1 MAHESFFPEER
12 LNHARPNDESCS
24 RDQIDDAVE
33 RRVPGRDS
41 VFLRTQSRAVIGP
54 CGPAMVS
61 SLLIPGFGA
70 PLRRRHFCIRDGIAK
85 LAGLACG

>member
-33 RRVPGRDS
+33 HVYLD
-41 VFLRTQSRAVIGP
+41 AVVNFG
-54 CGPAMVS
+54 GFS
-61 SLLIPGFGA
+61 TRSLMRFNFVHSQEGA
-70 PLRRRHFCIRDGIAK
+70 
-85 LAGLACG
+85 AGAATEP